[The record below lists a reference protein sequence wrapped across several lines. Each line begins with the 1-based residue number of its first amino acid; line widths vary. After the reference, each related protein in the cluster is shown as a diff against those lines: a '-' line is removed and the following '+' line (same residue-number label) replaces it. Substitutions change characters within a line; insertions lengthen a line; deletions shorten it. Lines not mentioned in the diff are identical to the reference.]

1 MIEQARFTYSPLGKA
16 FEKQVKTIE
25 DQGKSKQVVAL
36 NTLKSN
42 SKLTIEDVTLNNDE
56 AKKELD
62 KIQKIEK
69 TVDREKLINKTKEYT
84 YSFKN
89 FRTIKAFGR
98 DIYAGKI
105 TLKEADEDQA
115 DLLSEIIIFLKN
127 SKTKNYREKT
137 RQKIIYKNLYI
148 LKVEKEF
155 LMLLI
160 VKYFQ

>member
-1 MIEQARFTYSPLGKA
+1 MIDQARFTYSPLGKA

-98 DIYAGKI
+98 DIYDGKI

>member
-98 DIYAGKI
+98 DIYDGKI

-115 DLLSEIIIFLKN
+115 DLLSEIIIF
-127 SKTKNYREKT
+127 
-137 RQKIIYKNLYI
+137 
-148 LKVEKEF
+148 
-155 LMLLI
+155 
-160 VKYFQ
+160 